1 MTLEKVSIESD
12 FPIYKYGNRSFLI
25 DDTLKNN
32 VILYDI
38 LNLLDNGFNFIPC
51 TNYNFQ
57 SLIFNIIKN
66 FDSKFYNFNANYF
79 YSIKNNNYINS
90 IDKNKGSG
98 NIMEKLKSKRSIVNI
113 PILNDSLNF
122 RFEFICN
129 LHKHITND

>member
-57 SLIFNIIKN
+57 SLIFNIINYKI
-66 FDSKFYNFNANYF
+66 FY
-79 YSIKNNNYINS
+79 K
-90 IDKNKGSG
+90 
-98 NIMEKLKSKRSIVNI
+98 
-113 PILNDSLNF
+113 
-122 RFEFICN
+122 
-129 LHKHITND
+129 